1 MNTELQQKYHEKRK
15 LKREVIQLPI
25 KLKAQVGLVLFHGVI
40 YSLDKSIMQKSITVT
55 KRHEKNLVKL
65 QKDKRLTFGENIKY
79 IRHTVHSFSSYQLS
93 SKEEEALS
101 FGLDEHILSAC
112 NRSKLFTEFEM
123 FYQNIL
129 KDISHLNN
137 DVITRLKTKLRH
149 TCNKYSRIKVPYKY
163 RNVINNL
170 RRNKQLVILKQ
181 DKERG
186 VVLLDKTTYVE
197 RNVFLLTTQTNLR
210 S

>member
-1 MNTELQQKYHEKRK
+1 MHN
-15 LKREVIQLPI
+15 
-25 KLKAQVGLVLFHGVI
+25 
-40 YSLDKSIMQKSITVT
+40 
-55 KRHEKNLVKL
+55 
-65 QKDKRLTFGENIKY
+65 
-79 IRHTVHSFSSYQLS
+79 FSSYQLS

-101 FGLDEHILSAC
+101 FGLDEHIPSVC
-112 NRSKLFTEFEM
+112 NRNRLFTEFEM

-149 TCNKYSRIKVPYKY
+149 TCDKYSRIKVPYKY

-181 DKERG
+181 DKGRG
-186 VVLLDKTTYVE
+186 VELDKTKYVE
-197 RNVFLLTTQTNLR
+197 KCFSIINTNKFKKLYKNPTASYEAKTQRTLR
-210 S
+210 KMKSRFILQEYNKVYPTGSNAGKLYGTAKIHKLPELGTVDQLPLRPIVPNIGTASHYLAKHLARF

>member
-1 MNTELQQKYHEKRK
+1 MHN
-15 LKREVIQLPI
+15 
-25 KLKAQVGLVLFHGVI
+25 F
-40 YSLDKSIMQKSITVT
+40 SL
-55 KRHEKNLVKL
+55 H
-65 QKDKRLTFGENIKY
+65 
-79 IRHTVHSFSSYQLS
+79 QLS
-93 SKEEEALS
+93 SKEEEELS
-101 FGLDEHILSAC
+101 FVLDEHIPSVC
-112 NRSKLFTEFEM
+112 NWNKLFTEFEM

-149 TCNKYSRIKVPYKY
+149 TCDKYSRIKVPYKY

-181 DKERG
+181 DKGRG
-186 VVLLDKTTYVE
+186 AVLLDKQSML
-197 RNVFLLTTQTNLR
+197 RNVFLLSTQTNLR

>member
-79 IRHTVHSFSSYQLS
+79 IRHTFHSFSSYQLS

-101 FGLDEHILSAC
+101 FGLDEYILSAC